1 MRILIVGGTHDLQR
15 TLSRMILN
23 WGGQPNC
30 VPDARTAL
38 GSVARS
44 DYDYVLLETDL
55 PDHSAHWF
63 MERARLPAP
72 TRVVA
77 MDGFLPET
85 ALRDLY
91 ELGVCDYLEM
101 PFREGDLLD
110 IFQCHGIPRRTEDVH
125 TILAA

>member
-1 MRILIVGGTHDLQR
+1 MKILIVGGTHDLQR
-15 TLSRMILN
+15 TLSRMIFN
-23 WGGQPNC
+23 WGGTPHC

-38 GSVARS
+38 GSLARG
-44 DYDYVLLETDL
+44 DYDYVLLEAAL

-63 MERARLPAP
+63 MERARLPAY

-77 MDGFLPET
+77 MDGFLPEI

-101 PFREGDLLD
+101 PFHEDDLLN
-110 IFQCHGIPRRTEDVH
+110 IFQCHGAPRSTDDIH
-125 TILAA
+125 SILAA